1 MDKTPFDFAC
11 QVPGC
16 NRKIKTTVG
25 AMRGKATLKCS
36 AGHVNEVDGSQFDK
50 DVRQAEKRIDQMFK

>member
-16 NRKIKTTVG
+16 TRKIKTTVG
-25 AMRGKATLKCS
+25 AMRGKPTLKCS
-36 AGHVNEVDGSQFDK
+36 AGHANHIDGSRFDK
-50 DVRQAEKRIDQMFK
+50 DVRDTEKRLASAFK